1 MKIGIIVA
9 MQKELEL
16 LNPMLAGHTRQ
27 EHDGT
32 VFHCGN
38 IGHHSVVA
46 MQCGIGKV
54 NAAIGTAALI
64 DGFSPDVVINTGVA
78 GGASKSV
85 NVMDVVVGQR
95 VAYHD
100 VWCGFDSTWG
110 QIQGMPLFFDGKPE
124 LVEALQGQPGVHCG
138 LICSGDRFIDSIG
151 EVEAIQ
157 SRFPDVLA
165 VDMES
170 AAIAHTCFAKH
181 TPFLSLRVIS
191 DSPGA
196 SHNNSAQYTDFWAD
210 APKRTFEKLQQL
222 INGMI

>member
-16 LNPMLAGHTRQ
+16 LKPLLEQRSEQTVG
-27 EHDGT
+27 GT

-38 IGHHSVVA
+38 IGRHKVVA

-54 NAAIGTAALI
+54 NAAIGTAALVDNFAPEVI
-64 DGFSPDVVINTGVA
+64 INTGVA
-78 GGASKSV
+78 GGASKTVS
-85 NVMDVVVGQR
+85 VMDVVVGQR

-110 QIQGMPLFFDGKPE
+110 QIQGMPLYFEGAPK
-124 LVEALQGQPGVHCG
+124 LVDVLKGQPGVHCG
-138 LICSGDRFIDSIG
+138 LICSGDRFIDSLA

-157 SRFPDVLA
+157 ARFPDVLA

-170 AAIAHTCFAKH
+170 AAIAHTCEAKH

-196 SHNNSAQYTDFWAD
+196 SHNNSAQYTDFWID
-210 APKRTFEKLQQL
+210 APKCTFQKLQL
-222 INGMI
+222 LLSSI